1 MRTRG
6 KKKGK
11 MIECFLTT
19 EAKASEASKVA
30 KFIQVVL
37 GRALVLAIG

>member
-1 MRTRG
+1 VRTRG

-11 MIECFLTT
+11 MTECFLTT
-19 EAKASEASKVA
+19 EAKASKSV
-30 KFIQVVL
+30 QVVL